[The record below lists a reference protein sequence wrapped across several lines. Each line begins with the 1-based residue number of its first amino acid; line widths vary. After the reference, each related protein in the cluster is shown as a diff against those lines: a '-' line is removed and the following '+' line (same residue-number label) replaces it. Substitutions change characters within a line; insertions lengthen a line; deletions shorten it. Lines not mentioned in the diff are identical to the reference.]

1 MAGGVGGADRGGGG
15 WVWSAAARCAELG
28 TRFVT
33 KQARCAVE
41 TETRRRD
48 DARVERLVDDQVD
61 FVAPETA
68 STTTPYYPDV

>member
-1 MAGGVGGADRGGGG
+1 MI
-15 WVWSAAARCAELG
+15 AAALFADLA

-33 KQARCAVE
+33 NHARCAVE